1 MYGVRDDGLRRKLLQ
16 AKDLTLENCV
26 STCRASEVARVQA
39 SSMAED
45 TRQAKKETDSE
56 IHLVSQRK
64 QWMERGLRKSANVGT
79 DQIRCQFCGSIHKRG
94 PSQWPA
100 YGQRCRYCNHFES
113 QCHQKHDRKRER
125 FVRAVADF
133 EDEDDMMQET
143 NMLSI
148 EESQVDLLES
158 DILMVSAHE

>member
-1 MYGVRDDGLRRKLLQ
+1 MLALLESYYVGKVNVTFEKYKFRTRTQKEGESVMTYIGELRRLSHSCDFENVTTDQLIRDQIVCGVRYDGLRRKLLQ

-79 DQIRCQFCGSIHKRG
+79 DQI
-94 PSQWPA
+94 
-100 YGQRCRYCNHFES
+100 
-113 QCHQKHDRKRER
+113 
-125 FVRAVADF
+125 
-133 EDEDDMMQET
+133 
-143 NMLSI
+143 
-148 EESQVDLLES
+148 
-158 DILMVSAHE
+158 